1 MRVLCG
7 AAYRAGCFDEGT
19 LMDIA
24 YLGLLAV
31 LIGLTAA
38 YIVLC
43 AKLEDRK

>member
-7 AAYRAGCFDEGT
+7 AAYRAGSFKEGT
-19 LMDIA
+19 HVDIA
-24 YLGLLAV
+24 YLALLAV
-31 LIGLTAA
+31 LVGMTAG